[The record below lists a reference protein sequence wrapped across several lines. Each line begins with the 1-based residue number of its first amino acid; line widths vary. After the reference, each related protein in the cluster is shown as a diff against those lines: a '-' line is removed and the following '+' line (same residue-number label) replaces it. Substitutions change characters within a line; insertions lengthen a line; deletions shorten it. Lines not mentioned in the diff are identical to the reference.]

1 MFRGQVQQHIHIV
14 FQLAGVVA
22 LGTWLYLLLGRGGFW
37 RVHGSPAPAK
47 PAAAPSVTVVI
58 PARNE
63 AAVVG
68 RAVASLAAQT
78 YSGAFYIVLV
88 DDDSSDETAEA
99 ARGAATPEL
108 LTIVQ
113 AKALPPGWTGKLWAV
128 SQGVREAE
136 QRPSD
141 YLLLTDADIVHP
153 PSGLQELV
161 TRAEG
166 GGYDL
171 VSWMVKLRCESLA
184 ERALIP
190 AFVFFFFLLYPPAWI
205 RSPRHATAGA
215 AGGCM
220 LIRREMLERIGGIA
234 RIRSELIDDCALAR
248 AVKQRGGRLW
258 LGLGAETVSRREYAD
273 FAELGRMISRTA
285 FTQLHYS
292 LAALCAVTLG
302 LLFAFLLPLALP
314 PGGTLAWALLSVTWV
329 PALRYYRQ
337 PMWQAPLLPLVSL
350 FYLGATVHSAFAWYR
365 GRGGA
370 WKGRVFPSTL

>member
-1 MFRGQVQQHIHIV
+1 VLQA
-14 FQLAGVVA
+14 LAIA
-22 LGTWLYLLLGRGGFW
+22 AWLYLLLDRGGYW
-37 RVHGSPAPAK
+37 REFLPGRQSPAP
-47 PAAAPSVTVVI
+47 PLESAPSVVAIV

-63 AAVVG
+63 AASVAD
-68 RAVASLAAQT
+68 AVASLAAQE
-78 YSGAFYIVLV
+78 YPGPFHIVLA
-88 DDDSSDETAEA
+88 DDGSTDGTADR
-99 ARGAATPEL
+99 ARGAAPRER

-113 AKALPPGWTGKLWAV
+113 ARPLPAGWTGKLWAMN
-128 SQGVREAE
+128 EAMAAA
-136 QRPSD
+136 QALAPD
-141 YLLLTDADIVHP
+141 YYLLTDADIVHGRGNLASLSARAA
-153 PSGLQELV
+153 SGC
-161 TRAEG
+161 
-166 GGYDL
+166 DL
-171 VSWMVKLRCESLA
+171 VSYMATLNCRTAA
-184 ERALIP
+184 ERLVVP
-190 AFVFFFFLLYPPAWI
+190 AFVYFFFLLYPPALV
-205 RSPRHATAGA
+205 RNPHSRVAGA
-215 AGGCM
+215 AGGCI
-220 LIRREMLERIGGIA
+220 LIRRQALERIGGLA
-234 RIRSELIDDCALAR
+234 AIRGELIDDCALAR

-314 PGGTLAWALLSVTWV
+314 PGGALAWALLSVTWV

-337 PMWQAPLLPLVSL
+337 PIWQAPLLPLVSL